1 MFIVPFL
8 PFPALESLK
17 FLAGSCT
24 VHIAYYLCIAVAY
37 RNVDM
42 SFAYTIMRGTAPLL
56 TSVFLLLSGHEMPLA
71 GWLGILCLC
80 AGVLTLTRD
89 NIKNGK
95 FNINGA
101 LAAVG
106 TAVVI
111 MGYTLFDGY
120 GARASGNPISYVCWL
135 YVINT
140 FPINV
145 ILLLRQRKTYI
156 PYFCNRWKHGLFGG
170 LCSLGSYGVA
180 LWAMTKAPIAM
191 VAALRETSVIFGMLL
206 AVFFLG
212 ENFPRSNSLPSSSS
226 LPVFSTCIKIN
237 SPRSYHPTGL
247 PILPT
252 TGRPP
257 RSLPTNR
264 KSLKGG
270 RRGREGRK
278 RSEERFLPRYSIH
291 LSAKG

>member
-1 MFIVPFL
+1 MSLDIILLILVAALLHASWNAVIKGGSNKLYETGLNCFGGGVGVLFIVPFL
-8 PFPALESLK
+8 PLPAPESLI
-17 FLAGSCT
+17 FLAGSCS

-37 RNVDM
+37 RTVDM

-56 TSVFLLLSGHEMPLA
+56 TSIAMLLFGHNLSWA

-80 AGVLTLTRD
+80 SGVLVLTRE
-89 NIKNGK
+89 NVRNGR
-95 FNINGA
+95 FNISGA

-120 GARASGNPISYVCWL
+120 GARASGNPVSYVCWL

-140 FPINV
+140 FPINI
-145 ILLLRQRKTYI
+145 ILLLKQRKSYI
-156 PYFCNRWKHGLFGG
+156 PYFKQRWKVGLFGG

-206 AVFFLG
+206 AIFFLG
-212 ENFPRSNSLPSSSS
+212 EKFS
-226 LPVFSTCIKIN
+226 PVKLLAVALVAAGIITM
-237 SPRSYHPTGL
+237 RL
-247 PILPT
+247 Q
-252 TGRPP
+252 
-257 RSLPTNR
+257 
-264 KSLKGG
+264 
-270 RRGREGRK
+270 
-278 RSEERFLPRYSIH
+278 
-291 LSAKG
+291 

>member
-1 MFIVPFL
+1 
-8 PFPALESLK
+8 
-17 FLAGSCT
+17 
-24 VHIAYYLCIAVAY
+24 
-37 RNVDM
+37 M

-56 TSVFLLLSGHEMPLA
+56 TSLFMLLSGHEMPLA

-80 AGVLTLTRD
+80 AGVLTLTCD
-89 NIKNGK
+89 NIKSGR
-95 FNINGA
+95 FQLRGA

-106 TAVVI
+106 TAVVT

-120 GARASGNPISYVCWL
+120 GAQASGNPISYVCWL

-140 FPINV
+140 FPINL

-156 PYFCNRWKHGLFGG
+156 PYFRTRWKHGLFGG

-212 ENFPRSNSLPSSSS
+212 EAVLHRQALPSSSVGYGIFFMHS
-226 LPVFSTCIKIN
+226 GNRGRGGGTFGERSPPPGTPPLLPKTFDRIESLSVRFPEIVLPVKRSSDLANMRSSHGSVDELQKMTTFPYRL
-237 SPRSYHPTGL
+237 PRQ
-247 PILPT
+247 
-252 TGRPP
+252 RPP
-257 RSLPTNR
+257 R
-264 KSLKGG
+264 
-270 RRGREGRK
+270 
-278 RSEERFLPRYSIH
+278 
-291 LSAKG
+291 

>member
-1 MFIVPFL
+1 MSLDIILLILVAALLHASWNAVIKGGTNKLYETGLNCFGGGVGVLFVVPFL
-8 PFPALESLK
+8 PLPAPESLI
-17 FLAGSCT
+17 FLAGSCS

-37 RNVDM
+37 RTVDM

-56 TSVFLLLSGHEMPLA
+56 TSIAMLLFGHNLSWA

-80 AGVLTLTRD
+80 SGVLVLTRE
-89 NIKNGK
+89 NVRNGR
-95 FNINGA
+95 FNISGA

-140 FPINV
+140 FPINI
-145 ILLLRQRKTYI
+145 ILLLRQRKSYI
-156 PYFCNRWKHGLFGG
+156 PYFKQRWKIGLFGG

-206 AVFFLG
+206 AILFLG
-212 ENFPRSNSLPSSSS
+212 EKFS
-226 LPVFSTCIKIN
+226 PVKLLAVVLVA
-237 SPRSYHPTGL
+237 TGIIIMRL
-247 PILPT
+247 Q
-252 TGRPP
+252 
-257 RSLPTNR
+257 
-264 KSLKGG
+264 
-270 RRGREGRK
+270 
-278 RSEERFLPRYSIH
+278 
-291 LSAKG
+291 

>member
-1 MFIVPFL
+1 MSLDIILLILVAALLHASWNAVIKGGTNKLYETGLNCFGGGVGVLFVVPFL
-8 PFPALESLK
+8 PLPAPESLI
-17 FLAGSCT
+17 FLAGSCS

-37 RNVDM
+37 RTVDM

-56 TSVFLLLSGHEMPLA
+56 TSIAMLLFGHNLSWA

-80 AGVLTLTRD
+80 SGVLVLTRE
-89 NIKNGK
+89 NVRNGR
-95 FNINGA
+95 FNISGA

-140 FPINV
+140 FPINI
-145 ILLLRQRKTYI
+145 ILLLRQRKSYI
-156 PYFCNRWKHGLFGG
+156 PYFKQRRKIGLFGG

-206 AVFFLG
+206 AILFLG
-212 ENFPRSNSLPSSSS
+212 EKFS
-226 LPVFSTCIKIN
+226 PVKLLAVVLVA
-237 SPRSYHPTGL
+237 TGIIIMRL
-247 PILPT
+247 Q
-252 TGRPP
+252 
-257 RSLPTNR
+257 
-264 KSLKGG
+264 
-270 RRGREGRK
+270 
-278 RSEERFLPRYSIH
+278 
-291 LSAKG
+291 

>member
-1 MFIVPFL
+1 MSLDIILLILVAALLHASWNAVIKGGTNKLYETGLNCFGGGVGVLFVVPFL
-8 PFPALESLK
+8 PLPAPESLI
-17 FLAGSCT
+17 FLAGSCS

-37 RNVDM
+37 RTVDM

-56 TSVFLLLSGHEMPLA
+56 TSIAMLLFGHNLSWA

-80 AGVLTLTRD
+80 SGVLVLTRE
-89 NIKNGK
+89 NVRNGR
-95 FNINGA
+95 FNISGA

-140 FPINV
+140 FPINI
-145 ILLLRQRKTYI
+145 ILLLRQRKSYI
-156 PYFCNRWKHGLFGG
+156 PYFKQRWKIGLFGG

-206 AVFFLG
+206 AILFLG
-212 ENFPRSNSLPSSSS
+212 EKFS
-226 LPVFSTCIKIN
+226 PVKLLAVVLVA
-237 SPRSYHPTGL
+237 TG
-247 PILPT
+247 IIIM
-252 TGRPP
+252 RPQ
-257 RSLPTNR
+257 
-264 KSLKGG
+264 
-270 RRGREGRK
+270 
-278 RSEERFLPRYSIH
+278 
-291 LSAKG
+291 

>member
-1 MFIVPFL
+1 MSLDIILLILVAALLHASWNAVIKGGTNKLYETGLNYFGGGVGVLFVVPFL
-8 PFPALESLK
+8 PLPAPESLI
-17 FLAGSCT
+17 FLAGSCS

-37 RNVDM
+37 RTVDM

-56 TSVFLLLSGHEMPLA
+56 TSIAMLLFGHNLSWA

-80 AGVLTLTRD
+80 SGVLVLTRE
-89 NIKNGK
+89 NVRNGR
-95 FNINGA
+95 FNISGA

-140 FPINV
+140 FPINI
-145 ILLLRQRKTYI
+145 ILLLRQRKSYI
-156 PYFCNRWKHGLFGG
+156 PYFKQRWKIGLFGG

-206 AVFFLG
+206 AILFLG
-212 ENFPRSNSLPSSSS
+212 EKFS
-226 LPVFSTCIKIN
+226 PVKLLAVVLVA
-237 SPRSYHPTGL
+237 TGIIIMRL
-247 PILPT
+247 Q
-252 TGRPP
+252 
-257 RSLPTNR
+257 
-264 KSLKGG
+264 
-270 RRGREGRK
+270 
-278 RSEERFLPRYSIH
+278 
-291 LSAKG
+291 

>member
-1 MFIVPFL
+1 MSFEIILLILVAALLHASWNAVIKGGSNKLYETGLTCFGGGVGVLFIVPFL

-37 RNVDM
+37 RSVDM

-56 TSVFLLLSGHEMPLA
+56 TSLFMLLSGHEMPLA

-80 AGVLTLTRD
+80 AGVLTLTCD
-89 NIKNGK
+89 NIKNGRFQLK
-95 FNINGA
+95 GA

-120 GARASGNPISYVCWL
+120 GAQASGNPISYVCWL

-140 FPINV
+140 FPINL
-145 ILLLRQRKTYI
+145 ILLIRQRKTYI
-156 PYFCNRWKHGLFGG
+156 PYFRTRWKHGLFGG

-212 ENFPRSNSLPSSSS
+212 EK
-226 LPVFSTCIKIN
+226 FSIVKLLAVVLVA
-237 SPRSYHPTGL
+237 TG
-247 PILPT
+247 I
-252 TGRPP
+252 
-257 RSLPTNR
+257 
-264 KSLKGG
+264 
-270 RRGREGRK
+270 
-278 RSEERFLPRYSIH
+278 FFMH
-291 LSAKG
+291 

>member
-1 MFIVPFL
+1 MSLDIILLILVAALLHASWNAVIKGGTNKLYETGLNCFGGGVGVLFVVPFL
-8 PFPALESLK
+8 PLPAPESLI
-17 FLAGSCT
+17 FLAGSCS

-37 RNVDM
+37 RTVDM

-56 TSVFLLLSGHEMPLA
+56 TSIAMLLFGHNLSWA

-80 AGVLTLTRD
+80 SGVLVLTRE
-89 NIKNGK
+89 NVRNGR
-95 FNINGA
+95 FNISGA

-135 YVINT
+135 YVITT
-140 FPINV
+140 FPINI
-145 ILLLRQRKTYI
+145 ILLLSQRKSYI
-156 PYFCNRWKHGLFGG
+156 PYFKQRWKIGLFGG

-206 AVFFLG
+206 AILFLG
-212 ENFPRSNSLPSSSS
+212 EKFS
-226 LPVFSTCIKIN
+226 PVKLLAVVLVA
-237 SPRSYHPTGL
+237 TGIIIMRL
-247 PILPT
+247 Q
-252 TGRPP
+252 
-257 RSLPTNR
+257 
-264 KSLKGG
+264 
-270 RRGREGRK
+270 
-278 RSEERFLPRYSIH
+278 
-291 LSAKG
+291 

>member
-1 MFIVPFL
+1 MSLDIILLILVAALLHASWNAVIKGGTNKLYETGLNCFGGGVGVLFVVPFL
-8 PFPALESLK
+8 PLPAPESLI
-17 FLAGSCT
+17 FLAGSCS

-37 RNVDM
+37 RTVDM

-56 TSVFLLLSGHEMPLA
+56 TSIAMLLFGHNLSWA

-80 AGVLTLTRD
+80 SGVLVLTRE
-89 NIKNGK
+89 NVRNGR
-95 FNINGA
+95 FNVSGA

-140 FPINV
+140 FPINT
-145 ILLLRQRKTYI
+145 ILLLSQRKSYI
-156 PYFCNRWKHGLFGG
+156 PYFKQRWKVGLFGG

-206 AVFFLG
+206 AILFLG
-212 ENFPRSNSLPSSSS
+212 EKFS
-226 LPVFSTCIKIN
+226 PVKLLAVVLVAAGIIIM
-237 SPRSYHPTGL
+237 RL
-247 PILPT
+247 Q
-252 TGRPP
+252 
-257 RSLPTNR
+257 
-264 KSLKGG
+264 
-270 RRGREGRK
+270 
-278 RSEERFLPRYSIH
+278 
-291 LSAKG
+291 

>member
-1 MFIVPFL
+1 MSFEIILLILLAALLHASWNAVIKGGSNKLYETGLNCFGGGVGVLFIVPFL

-56 TSVFLLLSGHEMPLA
+56 TSVFMLLSGHEMPLA

-180 LWAMTKAPIAM
+180 LWAMTTAW
-191 VAALRETSVIFGMLL
+191 F
-206 AVFFLG
+206 AVLG
-212 ENFPRSNSLPSSSS
+212 PVSSCARIYRT
-226 LPVFSTCIKIN
+226 FW
-237 SPRSYHPTGL
+237 YA
-247 PILPT
+247 
-252 TGRPP
+252 
-257 RSLPTNR
+257 
-264 KSLKGG
+264 
-270 RRGREGRK
+270 
-278 RSEERFLPRYSIH
+278 F
-291 LSAKG
+291 

>member
-1 MFIVPFL
+1 MSLDIILLILVAALLHASWNAVIKGGTNKLYETGLNCFGGGVGVLFVVPFL
-8 PFPALESLK
+8 PLPAPESLI
-17 FLAGSCT
+17 FLAGSCS

-37 RNVDM
+37 RTVDM

-56 TSVFLLLSGHEMPLA
+56 TSIAMLLFGHNLSWA

-80 AGVLTLTRD
+80 SGVLVLTRE
-89 NIKNGK
+89 NVRNGR
-95 FNINGA
+95 FNISGA

-140 FPINV
+140 FPINI
-145 ILLLRQRKTYI
+145 ILLLRQRKSYI
-156 PYFCNRWKHGLFGG
+156 PYFKQRWKIGLFGG

-180 LWAMTKAPIAM
+180 LWAMTQAPIAM

-206 AVFFLG
+206 AILFLG
-212 ENFPRSNSLPSSSS
+212 EKFS
-226 LPVFSTCIKIN
+226 PVKLLAVVLVA
-237 SPRSYHPTGL
+237 TGIIIMRL
-247 PILPT
+247 Q
-252 TGRPP
+252 
-257 RSLPTNR
+257 
-264 KSLKGG
+264 
-270 RRGREGRK
+270 
-278 RSEERFLPRYSIH
+278 
-291 LSAKG
+291 

>member
-1 MFIVPFL
+1 MSLDIILLILVAALLHASWNAVIKGGTNKLYETGLNCFGGGVGVLFVVPFL
-8 PFPALESLK
+8 PLPASESLI
-17 FLAGSCT
+17 FLAGSCS

-37 RNVDM
+37 RTVDM

-56 TSVFLLLSGHEMPLA
+56 TSIAMLLFGHNLSWA

-80 AGVLTLTRD
+80 SGVLVLTRE
-89 NIKNGK
+89 NVRNGR
-95 FNINGA
+95 FNVSGA

-140 FPINV
+140 FPINI
-145 ILLLRQRKTYI
+145 ILLLRQRESYI
-156 PYFCNRWKHGLFGG
+156 PYFKRRWKVGLFGG

-206 AVFFLG
+206 AILFLG
-212 ENFPRSNSLPSSSS
+212 EKFS
-226 LPVFSTCIKIN
+226 PVKLLAVVLVA
-237 SPRSYHPTGL
+237 TGIIIMRL
-247 PILPT
+247 Q
-252 TGRPP
+252 
-257 RSLPTNR
+257 
-264 KSLKGG
+264 
-270 RRGREGRK
+270 
-278 RSEERFLPRYSIH
+278 
-291 LSAKG
+291 

>member
-1 MFIVPFL
+1 MSLDIILLILVAALLHASWNAVIKGGTNKLYETGLNCFGGGVGVLFVVPFL
-8 PFPALESLK
+8 PLPAPESLI
-17 FLAGSCT
+17 FLAGSCS

-37 RNVDM
+37 RTVDM

-56 TSVFLLLSGHEMPLA
+56 TSIAMLLFGHNLSWA

-80 AGVLTLTRD
+80 SGVLVLTRE
-89 NIKNGK
+89 NVRNGR
-95 FNINGA
+95 FNISGA

-140 FPINV
+140 FPINI
-145 ILLLRQRKTYI
+145 ILLLRQRKSYI
-156 PYFCNRWKHGLFGG
+156 PYFKQRWKVGLFGG

-206 AVFFLG
+206 AILFLG
-212 ENFPRSNSLPSSSS
+212 EKFS
-226 LPVFSTCIKIN
+226 PVKLLAVVLVA
-237 SPRSYHPTGL
+237 TGIIIMRL
-247 PILPT
+247 Q
-252 TGRPP
+252 
-257 RSLPTNR
+257 
-264 KSLKGG
+264 
-270 RRGREGRK
+270 
-278 RSEERFLPRYSIH
+278 
-291 LSAKG
+291 